1 MNDIMALRLVGI
13 LGLVALAIAALVV
26 GGDLANMLMVTVAA
40 GIGALVGYL
49 FRNSVEKVKEEMEE
63 H

>member
-1 MNDIMALRLVGI
+1 MNYDWVLRLAGI
-13 LGLVALAIAALVV
+13 LSLVALAIAALII

-40 GIGALVGYL
+40 GIGAMVGYL
-49 FRNSVEKVKEEMEE
+49 FRGSVNAVEEEMEK